1 MVLIQLSASI
11 ALYLSL
17 QMIEETYR
25 YSVAL
30 FRAIRLVAHV
40 GFGLALAVAYPWFGL
55 SSRRR
60 ILQRWSAG
68 LLSVL
73 NIRVVFAA
81 KGEIQDGHPGLIVC
95 NHISWLDVFVLNS
108 VVPMRFVAKSEV
120 RAWPVIGWLCAR
132 AQTLF
137 IERGKMRSAARVNTT
152 MAALLQQGES
162 LAVFPEGTT
171 TDGAQVAHFHASLLQ
186 PAIDA
191 GAQVHPIAIRYQD
204 ERGGRSLDAAY
215 IDEVSLG
222 RSIWRIL
229 CSPQLQVRL
238 LLTPSLDV
246 RGVER
251 RELAAQ
257 ARRQIGTAL
266 DAMQLSATLAA
277 REYVAVQAPTARAG
291 AEQHFQSLYCVLVYT
306 TLAYEREAREIK

>member
-1 MVLIQLSASI
+1 L
-11 ALYLSL
+11 
-17 QMIEETYR
+17 
-25 YSVAL
+25 
-30 FRAIRLVAHV
+30 AIS
-40 GFGLALAVAYPWFGL
+40 YPWFSL
-55 SSRRR
+55 QTRRR

-73 NIRVVFAA
+73 NIRVTFAS
-81 KGEIQDGHPGLIVC
+81 KGQIQDDHSGLIVS

-120 RAWPVIGWLCAR
+120 RSWPVIGWLCAR

-137 IERGKMRSAARVNTT
+137 IERGKMRSTARINTS
-152 MAALLQQGES
+152 MAELLLQGES

-171 TDGAQVAHFHASLLQ
+171 TDGAQVAHFHSSLLQ

-191 GAQVHPIAIRYQD
+191 GSQVHPIAIRYQTPHG
-204 ERGGRSLDAAY
+204 ERSQDASY
-215 IDEVSLG
+215 IDDVSLG
-222 RSIWRIL
+222 QSIWRIL

-238 LLTPSLDV
+238 LLTPALSV

-257 ARRQIGTAL
+257 ARQQINTAL
-266 DAMQLSATLAA
+266 EAMQLSSTLAA
-277 REYVAVQAPTARAG
+277 REYVPVQASQARAG
-291 AEQHFQSLYCVLVYT
+291 AEQHFQSLYCVLLYT
-306 TLAYEREAREIK
+306 TLAYEREARDIK